1 MVYETTDCAELST
14 TTALCKQ
21 NVFPF
26 CIKYL
31 IESNDFFFV
40 LAPTLDKKNCGHFY
54 FSAVFHYE
62 LRSLIMRIK
71 WT

>member
-31 IESNDFFFV
+31 IESNDFFLYWLQHWTRKTADIFIS
-40 LAPTLDKKNCGHFY
+40 LQFFIMNFGH
-54 FSAVFHYE
+54 
-62 LRSLIMRIK
+62 
-71 WT
+71 